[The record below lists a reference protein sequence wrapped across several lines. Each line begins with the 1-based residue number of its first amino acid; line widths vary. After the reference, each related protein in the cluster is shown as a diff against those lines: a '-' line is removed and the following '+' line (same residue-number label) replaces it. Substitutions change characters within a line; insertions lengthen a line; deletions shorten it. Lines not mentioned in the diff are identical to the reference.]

1 MQNDRTNYEERQ
13 RRAEAKRREEE
24 AKRKAELEERQRLR
38 EERAKKAGA
47 AAKLPAKPAA
57 AGDGLRAKNAAS
69 RVAKV
74 GCSRGC
80 DLMLGS
86 MCTRLC
92 ECCTLCTLRSVLMQL
107 CVVHGRQTSG
117 RMTACI
123 CAAAG

>member
-38 EERAKKAGA
+38 EERAKKAGV

-57 AGDGLRAKNAAS
+57 GGDGLRAKGAAS

-74 GCSRGC
+74 SCS
-80 DLMLGS
+80 
-86 MCTRLC
+86 
-92 ECCTLCTLRSVLMQL
+92 
-107 CVVHGRQTSG
+107 HG
-117 RMTACI
+117 
-123 CAAAG
+123 